1 MTPIVPSCRR
11 GGHASKILP
20 SIGPP
25 RPYHTSDTEQGL
37 GQTPSKT
44 ICCPNGLRRN
54 KASTAIRRTRR
65 GAAHRR
71 SRNESTWS
79 SSAADL
85 QLQSP
90 NRIAERKERKV
101 EVEASPNLQVV
112 VDRRHRRGQVVEI
125 DSSRPAAGSWSS
137 RKIDWS
143 RRLGVAVVLTSTSTA
158 KKSIGL
164 TYSCTST
171 TQYFHCKLA
180 QPPPGWRPPTR
191 DTPCEHRQRAGRYTI
206 VLDHA
211 ATDAVNESS
220 AWCGR
225 AAVGTAALLIL

>member
-1 MTPIVPSCRR
+1 MTPIVQSCRR

-20 SIGPP
+20 SIGP
-25 RPYHTSDTEQGL
+25 PYHTSDTEQGL

-54 KASTAIRRTRR
+54 KASTDILPTRR

-71 SRNESTWS
+71 SRDESAWS

-85 QLQSP
+85 RMQLQSS
-90 NRIAERKERKV
+90 NRIVERKERKV

-112 VDRRHRRGQVVEI
+112 DDRRHRRDQVGEM
-125 DSSRPAAGSWSS
+125 DSSRPATGSWSS
-137 RKIDWS
+137 RKFDWS
-143 RRLGVAVVLTSTSTA
+143 RRDRVVIVLTSTSTA

-171 TQYFHCKLA
+171 TQYFHCKIV

-206 VLDHA
+206 VLDQ
-211 ATDAVNESS
+211 
-220 AWCGR
+220 
-225 AAVGTAALLIL
+225 